1 MATVSS
7 SVDTDTSRATLVD
20 PRAPRFG
27 QALTA
32 SGLLLGIL
40 LGAPILVFLVTV
52 VLLTAV
58 VTRWRY
64 DPYAILW
71 RLLVQPAVSP
81 PADPEPA
88 APHRFAKLMGTV
100 GTSIASLLLLLGL
113 PIAGYALAGAVA
125 VAAGLAAVTG
135 LCIGCRLY
143 RQVSFFRRHSIL

>member
-7 SVDTDTSRATLVD
+7 SVDTDTSRAALVD

-32 SGLLLGIL
+32 SGLFLGIL
-40 LGAPILVFLVTV
+40 IDAPILVYLVTA

-64 DPYAILW
+64 DPYATLW
-71 RLLVQPAVSP
+71 RLMVLPAVSP
-81 PADPEPA
+81 AEEPEPA
-88 APHRFAKLMGTV
+88 APHRFAKLLGTV
-100 GTSIASLLLLLGL
+100 GTSLASLLLLAGIPL
-113 PIAGYALAGAVA
+113 AGYALAGAVA

-143 RQVSFFRRHSIL
+143 RQVSFFRQHSIL